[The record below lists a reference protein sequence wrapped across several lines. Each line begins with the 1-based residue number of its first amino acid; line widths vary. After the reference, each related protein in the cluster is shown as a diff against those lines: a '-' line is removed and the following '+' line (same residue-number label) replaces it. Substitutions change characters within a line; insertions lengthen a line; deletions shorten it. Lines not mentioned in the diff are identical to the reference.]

1 MSETTPKLFE
11 YALRLGDD
19 ALVLGHR
26 LSEWIGF
33 APVLEE
39 ELALGNIA
47 LDNLDLA
54 QAALT
59 LAAEVEGAGRDAD
72 ALAYSRDD
80 TGFRNALLVEQP
92 NHDFAWTVARQALFA
107 AFALPNYRALAKSA
121 EPRLAAIGAKAAR
134 ETEYHAR
141 HARSWVLRLGDGTSE
156 SRARMQA
163 AFDELFPYLGE
174 LLEVDAVTRELAAAG
189 IAPNPS
195 AFDGEAHAGIAALL
209 RDATLVLPAS
219 GAFAPRGGR
228 SGRHSEHLS
237 RMLAEMQVVARAH
250 PGAKW

>member
-1 MSETTPKLFE
+1 VSALFE

-47 LDNLDLA
+47 LDHLDLA
-54 QAALT
+54 QAALS
-59 LAAEVEGAGRDAD
+59 LAGEVEGAGRDAD
-72 ALAYSRDD
+72 VLAYFRDD
-80 TGFRNALLVEQP
+80 AGFRNALLVEQP
-92 NHDFAWTVARQALFA
+92 NHDFAWTVARQALFD

-134 ETEYHAR
+134 EAEYHAR
-141 HARSWVLRLGDGTSE
+141 HARTWVLRLGDGTSE
-156 SRARMQA
+156 SHRRMQT
-163 AFDELFPYLGE
+163 AFDELFPFLGE
-174 LLEVDAVTRELAAAG
+174 LLEADDVTRELAAVG
-189 IAPNPS
+189 IAPDPR
-195 AFDGEAHAGIAALL
+195 ALAAEANAAIDALL
-209 RDATLVLPAS
+209 RDATLTRPDP
-219 GAFAPRGGR
+219 GAFHPRGGR
-228 SGRHSEHLS
+228 TGRHSEHLS
-237 RMLAEMQVVARAH
+237 RTLAEMQVLARAH

>member
-1 MSETTPKLFE
+1 VSASLFE

-19 ALVLGHR
+19 GLVLGHR

-39 ELALGNIA
+39 ELALGNVA

-59 LAAEVEGAGRDAD
+59 LAGEIEGAGRDAD
-72 ALAYSRDD
+72 ALAYFRDD
-80 TGFRNALLVEQP
+80 SDFRNALLVEQP
-92 NHDFAWTVARQALFA
+92 NHDFAWTIARQALFD

-134 ETEYHAR
+134 EAEYHAR
-141 HARSWVLRLGDGTSE
+141 HARAWVLRLGDGTSE
-156 SRARMQA
+156 SHRRMQT

-174 LLEVDAVTRELAAAG
+174 LFEDDAVTRDLAAAG
-189 IAPNPS
+189 VAPDPS
-195 AFDGEAHAGIAALL
+195 AFAAEAHAEIAALL
-209 RDATLVLPAS
+209 REATLVQPAP
-219 GAFAPRGGR
+219 GVFRPRGGR
-228 SGRHSEHLS
+228 SGRHTEHLS
-237 RMLAEMQVVARAH
+237 RLLAEMQVLARAH

>member
-1 MSETTPKLFE
+1 VSAVFE

-26 LSEWIGF
+26 LSQWIGF

-54 QAALT
+54 QAALS
-59 LAAEVEGAGRDAD
+59 LAGEVEGADRDAD
-72 ALAYSRDD
+72 ALAYFRDD
-80 TGFRNALLVEQP
+80 AGFRNALLVEQP
-92 NHDFAWTVARQALFA
+92 DHDFAWTVARQALFD

-134 ETEYHAR
+134 EAEYHAR
-141 HARSWVLRLGDGTSE
+141 HARTWVMRLGDGTSE
-156 SRARMQA
+156 SHRRMQT
-163 AFDELFPYLGE
+163 AFEELFPYLGE
-174 LLEVDAVTRELAAAG
+174 LLEADAVTRELATAG
-189 IAPNPS
+189 IAPDPS
-195 AFDGEAHAGIAALL
+195 AFAAEAHAEIEGLL
-209 RDATLVLPAS
+209 RGATLTRPDP
-219 GAFAPRGGR
+219 GAFQPRGGR

-237 RMLAEMQVVARAH
+237 RMLAEMQVLARAH